1 MSFDCVPYG
10 LGDQQ
15 DGLCMA
21 IDFGDCRILIDCG
34 LADIAPILAADRPPT
49 AVVCSHAHGDHARGL
64 WALRQAYPDLP
75 IYCSEATAT
84 LLPLNWLLDMQ
95 PGALGLPG
103 LDMDSELDPDRL
115 TATLNCQVLDWRTPT
130 PIAPDIKVSLHP
142 AGHLPGAA
150 LIHLAYRP
158 LQERAV
164 SLVYSGDFYL
174 SNIRSVD
181 GLNLESLRDLRPDVA
196 IVEGSYGTTHYPRRR
211 AQENA
216 LVTQI
221 DRALGQGQ
229 SVLLPAPNLGLG
241 QELLLLLR
249 SHHQFTGQ
257 DLDIWVD
264 GPIAAGC
271 DRYLDL
277 LPHLP
282 TAVQNFARHQPL
294 FWDDR
299 IKPRV
304 QRLLGQRPWAQ
315 PLSAQRPATRRLP
328 LDAPPGIFVVH
339 PATNWSQFMR
349 LPGAWQILTPGPW
362 PIESIDRH
370 TPILAQQSDRS
381 LRMLQTAWDE
391 GRLTSQRY
399 HLSDH
404 SDATG
409 IVQLIQNLRP
419 QQLIWVHGP
428 QERLQAL
435 SQLPE
440 LGRYR
445 SHQPQS
451 GETLS
456 IELGDSEPAP
466 APPAPF
472 LSGEI
477 NEGIDQ
483 GTITLPRDIL
493 RDPRWQTLADTG
505 IVELRW
511 QGKELIIRGLSA
523 SDLRRVASEGRNIRR
538 DRCWSC
544 QFYQDQTCLNPRS
557 IFMRTTVSPDHYCA
571 VYQESGIGSRD

>member
-1 MSFDCVPYG
+1 MSFDYVAYG
-10 LGDQQ
+10 LGNEQ
-15 DGLCMA
+15 DGLCLA
-21 IDFGDCRILIDCG
+21 IDMGDCRILIDCG
-34 LADIAPILAADRPPT
+34 LADITPIVLADRPPT
-49 AVVCSHAHGDHARGL
+49 AVICSHAHGDHARGL
-64 WALRQAYPDLP
+64 RALRQVYPDLP
-75 IYCSEATAT
+75 IYCSEATAK
-84 LLPLNWLLDMQ
+84 LLPLNWLLDMP
-95 PGALGLPG
+95 PGGVGLAILESDP
-103 LDMDSELDPDRL
+103 DLDPDL
-115 TATLNCQVLDWRTPT
+115 LSAHLNCQTLPWRTAT
-130 PIAPDIKVSLHP
+130 EIAPDLKLGLYP

-150 LIHLAYRP
+150 LVHLAYRP
-158 LQERAV
+158 SQGRGV

-181 GLNLESLRDLRPDVA
+181 GLNLETLRDLKPDVA
-196 IVEGSYGTTHYPRRR
+196 IVEGSYGTTNYPRRR

-221 DRALGQGQ
+221 DRALNQGQ

-282 TAVQNFARHQPL
+282 AAVQNFARHQPL

-315 PLSAQRPATRRLP
+315 PLSAQRPATRNLP
-328 LDAPPGIFVVH
+328 LDSPPSIFVVH

-349 LPGAWQILTPGPW
+349 LPGDWQILTPDTW
-362 PIESIDRH
+362 PIDQLDRR

-381 LRMLQTAWDE
+381 LRMLQTAWAE

-404 SDATG
+404 SDVTG

-419 QQLIWVHGP
+419 QHLIWVHGRSD
-428 QERLQAL
+428 RLRDL
-435 SQLPE
+435 SQLPD
-440 LGRYR
+440 LNRYR
-445 SHQPQS
+445 SYTPQR
-451 GETLS
+451 GQHLRLD
-456 IELGDSEPAP
+456 LGDSIDRAI
-466 APPAPF
+466 PPQPIP
-472 LSGEI
+472 LIIGEI
-477 NEGIDQ
+477 NEGLDG
-483 GTITLPRDIL
+483 GTIALPRDLL
-493 RDPRWQTLADTG
+493 RDPRWRTLADTG
-505 IVELRW
+505 LVELRW
-511 QGKELIIRGLSA
+511 KGNELIIRGLSP
-523 SDLRRVASEGRNIRR
+523 SELRRVASEGRTIPR
-538 DRCWSC
+538 DQCWSC
-544 QFYQDQTCLNPRS
+544 QFYRDQRCFNPRS
-557 IFMRTTVSPDHYCA
+557 AFIQTIVSPEHYCA
-571 VYQESGIGSRD
+571 AYQG